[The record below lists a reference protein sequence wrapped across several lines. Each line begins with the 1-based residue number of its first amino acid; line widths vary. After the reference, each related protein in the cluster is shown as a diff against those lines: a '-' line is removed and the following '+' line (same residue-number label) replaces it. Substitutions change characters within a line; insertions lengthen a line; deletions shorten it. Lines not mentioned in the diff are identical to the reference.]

1 MIIIDNHR
9 ILNRTVPNIPQNP
22 DLFAFA
28 RKNRHAG
35 NLAEVVFWREV
46 RSKHFYGIDFNRQYV
61 FGNYIAD
68 FYIRSLG
75 VVVEIDG
82 AYHNNRTDYDQQR
95 EEFMSSLGI
104 LNYALYVMS
113 IKYGFAVM
121 SIPLPRPTGTPSARR
136 GMGATVRAGP
146 TAIIKI

>member
-9 ILNRTVPNIPQNP
+9 ILNRTIPNIPQNP

-46 RSKHFYGIDFNRQYV
+46 SSKHFYGIDFNRQYV
-61 FGNYIAD
+61 IGNYIAD

-104 LNYALYVMS
+104 YTFRISDYDVKNNTSWALNELKKFILMHFS
-113 IKYGFAVM
+113 EEIN
-121 SIPLPRPTGTPSARR
+121 GTASP
-136 GMGATVRAGP
+136 
-146 TAIIKI
+146 

>member
-61 FGNYIAD
+61 IGNYIAD

-104 LNYALYVMS
+104 YTFRISDYDVKNNTSWALNELKKFILMHFS
-113 IKYGFAVM
+113 EEIN
-121 SIPLPRPTGTPSARR
+121 GTASP
-136 GMGATVRAGP
+136 
-146 TAIIKI
+146 